1 MGHREEGDE
10 RIWDKSQ
17 VSVLG
22 GWWLVTFRKNNRFGD
37 AGFSGAQF
45 PPLSLPQLIF
55 ISEEGSWVFGVI
67 RKKVHGHR
75 AVFLYGIP

>member
-1 MGHREEGDE
+1 MA
-10 RIWDKSQ
+10 
-17 VSVLG
+17 G
-22 GWWLVTFRKNNRFGD
+22 GWSLSGRITDLGMLALVGT
-37 AGFSGAQF
+37 QF

-67 RKKVHGHR
+67 RKKVHGRR